1 MNTFL
6 IGFKKNT
13 LEAPIVAVESS
24 CSFQLMLKDIFALS
38 HLGAV

>member
-13 LEAPIVAVESS
+13 LEAPITAMESS
-24 CSFQLMLKDIFALS
+24 CSFQLILKDIFTLS